1 MQVEESGV
9 FERIFSPFQRPVDPD
24 EKCKDMI
31 LLGYCTRAPIVDMYL
46 LVDEEC
52 SDRSQI
58 VKNMIILGD
67 LGDNLA
73 KEVSVPPNK
82 WAHPCTP
89 GFSRWCKVQIQPRR
103 KRLKVGQ
110 K

>member
-1 MQVEESGV
+1 
-9 FERIFSPFQRPVDPD
+9 
-24 EKCKDMI
+24 MI
-31 LLGYCTRAPIVDMYL
+31 LLGDCKRAPIVEMYL

-73 KEVSVPPNK
+73 KEVNVKTYLPISGRIPV
-82 WAHPCTP
+82 AVHQAFQDDES
-89 GFSRWCKVQIQPRR
+89 G
-103 KRLKVGQ
+103 
-110 K
+110 